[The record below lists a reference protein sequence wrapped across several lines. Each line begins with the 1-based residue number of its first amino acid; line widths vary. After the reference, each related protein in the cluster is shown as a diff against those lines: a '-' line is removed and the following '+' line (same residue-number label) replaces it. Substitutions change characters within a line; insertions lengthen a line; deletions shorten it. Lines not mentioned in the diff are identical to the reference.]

1 MDKVDKMMSR
11 MLDYAIERPASA
23 PSRVLVI
30 NFSKSSIERILT
42 PARVEILKVIL
53 QSKPKTVGRLTAM
66 LKRPKES
73 VSRDLRILSNYGLLS
88 FVHAGRQKMP
98 KVEKDVITMPLTV

>member
-1 MDKVDKMMSR
+1 MDRISRMMSR
-11 MLDYAIERPASA
+11 MLDYAIEKPESA
-23 PSRVLVI
+23 PNRVLAI
-30 NFSKSSIERILT
+30 GFSKSGMEKMLT

-53 QSKPKTVGRLTAM
+53 RDKPQTLGKLTAI

-88 FVHAGRQKMP
+88 FTQEGREKMP
-98 KVEKDVITMPLTV
+98 KVEKDVIAMPPTV

>member
-1 MDKVDKMMSR
+1 MDKIDKMMSR
-11 MLDYAIERPASA
+11 MLDYAIERPGNA
-23 PSRVLVI
+23 PNRVLVVS
-30 NFSKSSIERILT
+30 FSKSSIEKILT

-53 QSKPKTVGRLTAM
+53 HDKPKTVGKLTTM

-88 FVHAGRQKMP
+88 FVQAGREKMP
-98 KVEKDVITMPLTV
+98 KVEKDIITMPLTV

>member
-1 MDKVDKMMSR
+1 MDKIDKMMSR
-11 MLDYAIERPASA
+11 MLDYAIERPEKA

-30 NFSKSSIERILT
+30 NFSKSSIEKVLT
-42 PARVEILKVIL
+42 PSRVEILKVVL
-53 QSKPKTVGRLTAM
+53 RDKPKTVGMLTGL

-88 FVHAGRQKMP
+88 FIHAGRQKTP

>member
-1 MDKVDKMMSR
+1 MDKADKLFSR
-11 MLDYAIERPASA
+11 MIDYALEKPESA

-30 NFSKSSIERILT
+30 SLTKTKIEKILT
-42 PARVEILKVIL
+42 PARMEILRTIIKD
-53 QSKPKTVGRLTAM
+53 KPKTVGKLTAI

-88 FVHAGRQKMP
+88 FVQVGREKMP